1 MVIRNL
7 DVVSIAV
14 TPHEADAPLVVD
26 SDTVLSRP
34 LAFELFESVGRWDAQ
49 GIQLSNGL
57 DHCELTRSDA
67 LNVLGD
73 SSDKPSV
80 ENSLGL
86 AVTKG
91 LNHNNENTNAAR

>member
-14 TPHEADAPLVVD
+14 TPHEADAPLVVG
-26 SDTVLSRP
+26 SDAVLSRP

-57 DHCELTRSDA
+57 DYCELTRGDA

-73 SSDKPSV
+73 SSGKLSLED
-80 ENSLGL
+80 SLGL

-91 LNHNNENTNAAR
+91 LNHNGKNTNATR